1 VPIDRDKFFARARA
15 SVFHGDMS
23 QSQVDGTNDLLDAF
37 EAYYAPQEGDVRWL
51 AYELATAFHETAF
64 TMLPVAEI
72 GRGHSRPYGK
82 PDPDTKQ
89 IYYGRGYVQLTW
101 KYNYAKMSTICG
113 VDLVANPDLALR
125 PDLAAK
131 IMLYG
136 MSMGSF
142 TGRKLADYITP
153 HSIDFLSARA
163 IINGK
168 DCEAQ
173 IAAYARNFL
182 AALS

>member
-1 VPIDRDKFFARARA
+1 MINRDKFFARARA

-37 EAYYAPQEGDVRWL
+37 EAAYQAGDMRWL

-72 GRGHSRPYGK
+72 GRGHGRPYGK
-82 PDPDTKQ
+82 PDPYTKKV
-89 IYYGRGYVQLTW
+89 YYGRGYVQLTW
-101 KYNYAKMSTICG
+101 RRNYAAMSPICN
-113 VDLVANPDLALR
+113 VDLVANPDLAMR

-131 IMLYG
+131 IMFYG
-136 MSMGSF
+136 MDHGTF
-142 TGRKLADYITP
+142 TGRKLADYFTP
-153 HSIDFLSARA
+153 HITDFLNARA

>member
-1 VPIDRDKFFARARA
+1 VIDRDKFFARARA

-37 EAYYAPQEGDVRWL
+37 EAAYPQGDMRWL

-64 TMLPVAEI
+64 TMLPVAEG
-72 GRGHSRPYGK
+72 GRGRGRPYGV
-82 PDPDTKQ
+82 Q
-89 IYYGRGYVQLTW
+89 INGQVYYGRGYVQLTW
-101 KYNYAKMSTICG
+101 LSNYEKMSPVCG

-131 IMLYG
+131 ILFYG
-136 MSMGSF
+136 MEYGTF
-142 TGRKLADYITP
+142 TGRKLADYFTP
-153 HSIDFLSARA
+153 HSTDFLNARA
-163 IINGK
+163 IVNGK